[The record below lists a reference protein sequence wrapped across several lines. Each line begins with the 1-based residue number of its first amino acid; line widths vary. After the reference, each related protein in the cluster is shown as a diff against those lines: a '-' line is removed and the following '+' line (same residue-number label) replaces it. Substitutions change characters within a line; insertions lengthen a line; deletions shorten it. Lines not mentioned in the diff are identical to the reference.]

1 MAADELIPRELYKDL
16 LDWASKRADLEAL
29 HGGLTCSKIGV
40 VAKQKPDGSTKI
52 RLIHD
57 LRRSG
62 INARITLHE
71 RIVLPRLTDVA
82 RDDLDLMRQEH
93 ARHRVLTQPACRRW
107 QCERPTKALTIGRPL
122 GR

>member
-1 MAADELIPRELYKDL
+1 M
-16 LDWASKRADLEAL
+16 
-29 HGGLTCSKIGV
+29 
-40 VAKQKPDGSTKI
+40 AKQKPDGSTKI

-82 RDDLDLMRQEH
+82 RDALDLMRQEH
-93 ARHRVLTQPACRRW
+93 ARHRVLIQIGVPSMAVRTSHKIAYYW
-107 QCERPTKALTIGRPL
+107 QTTWTKADEALL
-122 GR
+122 EAK